1 MASPA
6 AIRPPRVNQVSG
18 AVVDAALRVH
28 SQLGPGLLESAYQAC
43 LAHELRKRGFHVATQ
58 VGLPVVYEGE
68 KLELGYRID
77 LLVENLVIVEIKCTD
92 GIHPVHEAQLLS
104 YLRLS
109 GKNVGLL
116 INFHVAHLK
125 DGIKRM
131 VDGRGWAS
139 NSLPQRSQRNTEDSP
154 RRLEG

>member
-1 MASPA
+1 MASPTV
-6 AIRPPRVNQVSG
+6 IRTPRVNRVSG
-18 AVVDAALRVH
+18 AVVDAALKVH

-43 LAHELRKRGFHVATQ
+43 LAHELRKRGFQVATQ

-77 LLVENLVIVEIKCTD
+77 LLVENTVIVEIKSID
-92 GIHPVHEAQLLS
+92 GVHPVHEAQLLS

-131 VDGRGWAS
+131 VDGRDW
-139 NSLPQRSQRNTEDSP
+139 DK
-154 RRLEG
+154 